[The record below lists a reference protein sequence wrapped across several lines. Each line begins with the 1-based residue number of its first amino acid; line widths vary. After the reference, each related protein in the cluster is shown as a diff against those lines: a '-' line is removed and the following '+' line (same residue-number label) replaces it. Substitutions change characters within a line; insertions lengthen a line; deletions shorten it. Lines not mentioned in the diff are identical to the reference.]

1 MAPLTNTHIWCP
13 RCKRRV
19 LQLGPDG
26 KVKIRTKILVFKSLS
41 SVATVICQH
50 CGADVDVDIRLGQDA
65 ATGLTVPRMV
75 VRAKR
80 AG

>member
-1 MAPLTNTHIWCP
+1 MASVTHVWCP

-26 KVKIRTKILVFKSLS
+26 KVKIRTKILVFKSMTAP
-41 SVATVICQH
+41 ATIVCQH
-50 CGADVDVDIRLGQDA
+50 CGADVDVDIRLGQDTA
-65 ATGLTVPRMV
+65 GVLVLPKVV

-80 AG
+80 QAG